1 MIFLSILNNYFK
13 ENRLLIIV
21 YILLIIILF
30 PIQTILLPVL
40 YSNLFEN
47 IKEKKY
53 KNVNYSNIITNIKN
67 LNGIGLI
74 YLIIFFWFIVILFFF
89 LKEKISNYI
98 VPKFLSY
105 LRNIF
110 FKNTILKHNN
120 NYEDINI
127 GDYISRLLEVT
138 RQVRDSFKSLFNDII
153 PMILGL
159 IIINIIM
166 FKFNKN
172 IAYILLLNFIFI
184 ILLNLIYAK
193 KIFINSYNREG
204 IYYKLSDKISDTL
217 NNLMNIYINNKSE
230 TELKKNIEYEKYY
243 SDITI
248 KEQEFISN
256 YVLISS
262 IIIIIIFSTI
272 LIYSYHLN
280 INNKINSKT
289 LITILLISI
298 YYLGFNM
305 KLFTDLPQFYRQ
317 VGSAIQSNNILK
329 NEISENNNINNNLNN
344 INFNSTF
351 NIEFKNVTF
360 KYPKT
365 NKYILKN
372 SNFKIKSNLKTA
384 IIGQSGSGK
393 TTIMKILLKMYN
405 IDSGEILIN
414 NYNINNI
421 NINYLRS
428 NISYIN
434 QRTGLFND
442 SILNNIK
449 YGNDLTDNEIYK
461 ILNDYDLMKVYNNL
475 SKGVNSNA
483 GVNGNLLSLGMQKVT
498 LLIRGLY
505 KKSNIYI
512 LDEPLA
518 GLDKDSRQKI
528 IKMINDKFKN
538 KCLIIITHDTE
549 IIPLVDEVININN
562 ILN

>member
-1 MIFLSILNNYFK
+1 
-13 ENRLLIIV
+13 
-21 YILLIIILF
+21 
-30 PIQTILLPVL
+30 
-40 YSNLFEN
+40 
-47 IKEKKY
+47 
-53 KNVNYSNIITNIKN
+53 
-67 LNGIGLI
+67 
-74 YLIIFFWFIVILFFF
+74 
-89 LKEKISNYI
+89 
-98 VPKFLSY
+98 
-105 LRNIF
+105 
-110 FKNTILKHNN
+110 
-120 NYEDINI
+120 
-127 GDYISRLLEVT
+127 
-138 RQVRDSFKSLFNDII
+138 
-153 PMILGL
+153 
-159 IIINIIM
+159 
-166 FKFNKN
+166 
-172 IAYILLLNFIFI
+172 
-184 ILLNLIYAK
+184 
-193 KIFINSYNREG
+193 
-204 IYYKLSDKISDTL
+204 
-217 NNLMNIYINNKSE
+217 
-230 TELKKNIEYEKYY
+230 
-243 SDITI
+243 
-248 KEQEFISN
+248 
-256 YVLISS
+256 
-262 IIIIIIFSTI
+262 
-272 LIYSYHLN
+272 
-280 INNKINSKT
+280 
-289 LITILLISI
+289 
-298 YYLGFNM
+298 M
-305 KLFTDLPQFYRQ
+305 KLFTELPELYRKI
-317 VGSAIQSNNILK
+317 GSAIQSNNILK

-351 NIEFKNVTF
+351 DIEFKNVTF

-372 SNFKIKSNLKTA
+372 SNFKIKNNLKTA

-549 IIPLVDEVININN
+549 IIPFVDEVININN